1 MEKIKNIKLDIEL
14 APTPMTMKDT
24 SKRMYQLQIEFP
36 GHEKYWTDSNF
47 VPSKERSKRFIV
59 GKMKRWTSSQ
69 ACKDFEAK
77 LSRKYASS
85 LSELD
90 PNDDIPPITVGDAK
104 SFPVG
109 HFYLDGTRFE

>member
-1 MEKIKNIKLDIEL
+1 M
-14 APTPMTMKDT
+14 
-24 SKRMYQLQIEFP
+24 
-36 GHEKYWTDSNF
+36 
-47 VPSKERSKRFIV
+47 PSEDRSKRFIV

-85 LSELD
+85 LPELD

-104 SFPVG
+104 SFPAG
-109 HFYLDGTRFE
+109 HFYLDKTRFE